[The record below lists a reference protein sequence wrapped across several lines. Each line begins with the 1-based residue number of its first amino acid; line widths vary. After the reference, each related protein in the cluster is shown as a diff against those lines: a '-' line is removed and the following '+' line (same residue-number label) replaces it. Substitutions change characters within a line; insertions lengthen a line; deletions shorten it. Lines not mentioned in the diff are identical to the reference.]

1 MKGLNIMQGYYKDEK
16 NTKEAIDEDGW
27 FHTGD
32 ICTVDSQGRFR
43 IIDRKKN
50 IMKLAQGEY
59 IALETLEGVYGLCPL
74 FSTFFLHGDGLK
86 THPVGLGVVD
96 PVQMLGWLGKVGLGQ
111 GVKSEADVRRIV
123 QGGGGKEGK
132 KVRKEV
138 VKVLRKLAK
147 ERGLQGYEQ
156 CKGISLTMDP
166 FPEHLLTPTFKF
178 KRNIVAKHF
187 EKELAA

>member
-16 NTKEAIDEDGW
+16 NTAEAIDSEGW

-32 ICTVDSQGRFR
+32 ICTVDAQGRFK

-86 THPVGLGVVD
+86 THPVGVGVVD
-96 PVQMLGWLGKVGLGQ
+96 PVQMLGWLHKTLPGLSAGIKGEGELRAVVEGKGMT
-111 GVKSEADVRRIV
+111 
-123 QGGGGKEGK
+123 KEGK

-138 VKVLRKLAK
+138 VKVLRKMAR
-147 ERGLQGYEQ
+147 ERGLQGLVT
-156 CKGISLTMDP
+156 SHSDP
-166 FPEHLLTPTFKF
+166 FHLSMGWARLALPTDCPCVMTDV
-178 KRNIVAKHF
+178 RI
-187 EKELAA
+187 